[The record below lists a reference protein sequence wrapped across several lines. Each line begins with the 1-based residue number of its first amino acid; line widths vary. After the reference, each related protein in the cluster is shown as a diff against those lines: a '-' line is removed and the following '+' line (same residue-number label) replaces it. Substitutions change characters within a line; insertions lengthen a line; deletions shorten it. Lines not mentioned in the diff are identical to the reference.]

1 MNNILTSLKK
11 NTGAKQTE
19 NSLEKKLKVENR

>member
-11 NTGAKQTE
+11 NTVVKQTE